1 MMAMRV
7 TSNKALADF
16 TAAHR
21 EAELP
26 LRVWRKIVEAGHFSS
41 FAQLKLAFNAVD
53 KVGDYCVFDIG
64 GNKFRLVT
72 AIHFNRQ
79 MVFIRHVFTHKEYD
93 KWKP

>member
-1 MMAMRV
+1 MRLV
-7 TSNKALADF
+7 SNKALVNFAAD
-16 TAAHR
+16 HR
-21 EAELP
+21 EADLP
-26 LRVWRKIVEAGHFSS
+26 LQIWRKIVESRSFSS
-41 FAQLKLAFNAVD
+41 FAELKRTFNAVD

>member
-1 MMAMRV
+1 MRLV
-7 TSNKALADF
+7 SNKALVDF
-16 TAAHR
+16 AAGHR

-26 LRVWRKIVEAGHFSS
+26 LQIWRRLIESGSFSNC
-41 FAQLKLAFNAVD
+41 AELKKTFNTVD
-53 KVGDYCVFDIG
+53 KVGDFLVSDIG

-72 AIHFNRQ
+72 AVHFNRQ